1 MDARSR
7 SRPLRTLRHR
17 ASTASI
23 PLAAAAVVLGLAGS
37 VQAARLPDWRCTH
50 PDALFVDGIDGGP
63 AAIGL
68 PSGGN
73 GGAYP
78 GPVQRSV
85 AVPGIGTRSYRLY
98 LPAAYTPRHA
108 APLIVALHG
117 AAGPGQ
123 AAAAAAAVA
132 LDWGPVAEA
141 AQAIVLAPV
150 AGGSQGGWIP
160 PDVDGSGPSDYDV
173 IAAAIADAAGAYN
186 VDRLRIHGWG
196 YSAGGAVMHDL
207 NLTPLNTHYQAFA
220 GYAVVASARALC
232 PDYIGPYCEPAAAPA
247 RMPVAIRIGLSDAL
261 LPYAR
266 ADRTAFVAAGWTEGA
281 DLAYAE
287 VAGGHTYDAAG
298 LAAAWSFLCPFRR
311 DP

>member
-7 SRPLRTLRHR
+7 SRPLPTLRR
-17 ASTASI
+17 QLRFVCSALTVA
-23 PLAAAAVVLGLAGS
+23 VLGAAGPA
-37 VQAARLPDWRCTH
+37 QPARLPDWRCTH
-50 PDALFVDGIDGGP
+50 PDALFVDGVDGGP
-63 AAIGL
+63 VSVGL
-68 PSGGN
+68 PSGGS

-78 GPVQRSV
+78 GPVLRSV
-85 AVPGIGTRSYRLY
+85 AVPGIGTRNVRLY
-98 LPAAYTPRHA
+98 LPAGYTPRHA

-132 LDWGPVAEA
+132 QDWGPVAEA
-141 AQAIVLAPV
+141 AQAIVLAPA

-160 PDVDGSGPSDYDV
+160 PEVDGSGPSDYDV

-232 PDYIGPYCEPAAAPA
+232 PDYVGPYCEPAAAPT
-247 RMPVAIRIGLSDAL
+247 RVPVAIRIGLSDSL

-266 ADRTAFVAAGWTEGA
+266 ADRAAFVAAGWSEGT

-287 VAGGHTYDAAG
+287 VAGGHTYDATG

>member
-1 MDARSR
+1 VGARIR
-7 SRPLRTLRHR
+7 SRPLRTLRRHVR
-17 ASTASI
+17 AASI
-23 PLAAAAVVLGLAGS
+23 CLAIAALGAAAS
-37 VQAARLPDWRCTH
+37 VWPARLPDWRCLH

-63 AAIGL
+63 VSVGL
-68 PSGGN
+68 PSGGS

-85 AVPGIGTRSYRLY
+85 TVPGVGTRGYRLY
-98 LPAAYTPRHA
+98 VPGTYTPRHA

-123 AAAAAAAVA
+123 AAAAAAALA

-141 AQAIVLAPV
+141 AQAIVLAPA

-173 IAAAIADAAGAYN
+173 IAAAIADAAAAYN
-186 VDRLRIHGWG
+186 LDRLRIHGWG

-207 NLTPLNTHYQAFA
+207 NLTPLSTHYQAFA
-220 GYAVVASARALC
+220 GYAVAASARVLC

-247 RMPVAIRIGLSDAL
+247 RVPVAIRIGLSDAL

-266 ADRTAFVAAGWTEGA
+266 ADRTAFVGAGWTEGA

-287 VAGGHTYDAAG
+287 VAGGHTYDATG